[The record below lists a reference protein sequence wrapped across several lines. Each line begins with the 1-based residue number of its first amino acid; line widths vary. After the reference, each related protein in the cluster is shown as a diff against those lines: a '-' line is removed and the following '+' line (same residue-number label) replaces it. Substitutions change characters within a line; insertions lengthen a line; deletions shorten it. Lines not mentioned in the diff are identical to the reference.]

1 MLESAITQNN
11 TRKRVIASWKT
22 NTGFR
27 KKLYMVTPDAKRARS
42 PSPHKKDQKRRR
54 LVSSTGSLSYE
65 LLEEEK
71 RARSAIVTLPHGE
84 VHTPVFM
91 PVGTYG
97 AMKGVSSHDLEQ
109 LGPRIILANTY
120 HVGNRPGAEFL
131 DSVDGLHKFMRWNGN
146 MLTDSGG
153 FQMVSLAKL
162 LSLSEE
168 GVEFESPVDK
178 SKMLL
183 TPELSMK
190 IQNSIG
196 ADIMMVLDDVVSSTC
211 DDRDRMKEATERT
224 IRWLDRC
231 NKAHQKPGEQNLFA
245 IVQGGLDPEL
255 REWSLTETI
264 SRDNPGFAIGGLSGG
279 ESKGQFWRVVS
290 QCTKRLPELKPRYVM
305 GVGYPLDIICCI
317 SLGADMF
324 DCVYPTRTAR
334 FGTALVP
341 QGQMRL
347 AHSSFKSD
355 VRVIDPTCLC
365 RGCSK
370 LKISRA
376 YLNPIAGKEP
386 LAARIITEHNI
397 VYMLTLMRNTR
408 EAIIEHRFEA
418 FVALFLLTMF
428 PKNTNVRPPMWV
440 RECLVDGAGMKSIDT
455 LYDWKSANIKEGDD
469 NPRVVNI

>member
-1 MLESAITQNN
+1 
-11 TRKRVIASWKT
+11 
-22 NTGFR
+22 
-27 KKLYMVTPDAKRARS
+27 
-42 PSPHKKDQKRRR
+42 
-54 LVSSTGSLSYE
+54 
-65 LLEEEK
+65 
-71 RARSAIVTLPHGE
+71 
-84 VHTPVFM
+84 M

-97 AMKGVSSHDLEQ
+97 VMKCVPAHDLEA

-131 DSVDGLHKFMRWNGN
+131 DTVDGLHKFMRWTRN

-162 LSLSEE
+162 LSLTEE
-168 GVEFESPVDK
+168 GVEFESPVDQ

-183 TPELSMK
+183 TPELSMR

-196 ADIMMVLDDVVSSTC
+196 ADIMMVLDDVVSSTS
-211 DDRDRMKEATERT
+211 DDMARMKEATERT

-231 NKAHQKPGEQNLFA
+231 IAAHKNPQKQNLFA

-255 REWSLTETI
+255 REWSLRETI
-264 SRDNPGFAIGGLSGG
+264 KRDTPGFAIGGLSGG

-290 QCTKRLPELKPRYVM
+290 QCTQKLPELKPRYVM
-305 GVGYPLDIICCI
+305 GVGYPLDILCCV

-341 QGQMRL
+341 AGQMRL
-347 AHSSFKSD
+347 SHSSFKND
-355 VRVIDPTCLC
+355 DRVIDPSCSC
-365 RGCSK
+365 RACAE

-386 LAARIITEHNI
+386 VAARYITEHNL
-397 VYMLTLMRNTR
+397 VFMMTLMSSIR
-408 EAIIEHRFEA
+408 EAVAAKRFEK
-418 FVALFLLTMF
+418 FVCDFLLTMY
-428 PKNTNVRPPMWV
+428 PVDKNVRPPAWV
-440 RECLVDGAGMKSIDT
+440 RECLVLGAGLNSVEE
-455 LYDWKSANIKEGDD
+455 LYDWTSKSIAEGED
-469 NPRVVNI
+469 NPHVLN

>member
-1 MLESAITQNN
+1 
-11 TRKRVIASWKT
+11 
-22 NTGFR
+22 
-27 KKLYMVTPDAKRARS
+27 
-42 PSPHKKDQKRRR
+42 
-54 LVSSTGSLSYE
+54 
-65 LLEEEK
+65 
-71 RARSAIVTLPHGE
+71 
-84 VHTPVFM
+84 M

-97 AMKGVSSHDLEQ
+97 VMKCVPAHHLEA

-131 DSVDGLHKFMRWNGN
+131 DTVDGLHKFMRWTRN

-162 LSLSEE
+162 LSLTEE
-168 GVEFESPVDK
+168 GVEFESPVDQ

-183 TPELSMK
+183 TPELSMR

-196 ADIMMVLDDVVSSTC
+196 ADIMMVLDDVVSSTS
-211 DDRDRMKEATERT
+211 DDMARMKEATERT

-231 NKAHQKPGEQNLFA
+231 IAAHKNPQKQNLFA

-255 REWSLTETI
+255 REWSLRETI
-264 SRDNPGFAIGGLSGG
+264 KRDTPGFAIGGLSGG

-290 QCTKRLPELKPRYVM
+290 QCTQKLPELKPRYVM
-305 GVGYPLDIICCI
+305 GVGYPLDILCCV

-341 QGQMRL
+341 AGQMRL
-347 AHSSFKSD
+347 SHSSFKND
-355 VRVIDPTCLC
+355 DRVIDPSCSC
-365 RGCSK
+365 RACAE

-386 LAARIITEHNI
+386 VAARYITEHNI
-397 VYMLTLMRNTR
+397 VFMMTLMSSIR
-408 EAIIEHRFEA
+408 EAVAANRFEK
-418 FVALFLLTMF
+418 FVCDFLLTVY
-428 PKNTNVRPPMWV
+428 PVDKNVRPPAWV
-440 RECLVDGAGMKSIDT
+440 RECLVLGAGLNSVEE
-455 LYDWKSANIKEGDD
+455 LYDWTSKSIAEGED
-469 NPRVVNI
+469 NPHVLN

>member
-1 MLESAITQNN
+1 MAG
-11 TRKRVIASWKT
+11 KRS
-22 NTGFR
+22 R
-27 KKLYMVTPDAKRARS
+27 SQS
-42 PSPHKKDQKRRR
+42 PSNRAVKRK
-54 LVSSTGSLSYE
+54 LTSSTGALSYE
-65 LLEEEK
+65 IF
-71 RARSAIVTLPHGE
+71 RTDHRTRSSVITLPHGE
-84 VHTPVFM
+84 VLTPVFM

-97 AMKGVSSHDLEQ
+97 AMKSIPSEELEK
-109 LGPRIILANTY
+109 LGPQIILANTY
-120 HVGNRPGAEFL
+120 HVGNRPGPDFL
-131 DSVDGLHKFMRWNGN
+131 DTVGGLHRFMKWKRN

-162 LSLSEE
+162 LSLTEE
-168 GVEFESPVDK
+168 GVEFESPVDH

-211 DDRDRMKEATERT
+211 EDLERMKEATERT

-231 NKAHQKPGEQNLFA
+231 IAAHKRPSEQNLFA

-264 SRDNPGFAIGGLSGG
+264 KRDTPGFAIGGLSGG
-279 ESKGQFWRVVS
+279 ESKDQFWRVVS
-290 QCTKRLPELKPRYVM
+290 QCTARLPELKPRYVM
-305 GVGYPLDIICCI
+305 GVGYPLDILCCV

-341 QGQMRL
+341 AGQMRL
-347 AHSSFKSD
+347 SHSSFKNDTS
-355 VRVIDPTCLC
+355 VIDPSCTC

-376 YLNPIAGKEP
+376 YLHPIAGREP
-386 LAARIITEHNI
+386 VAARIITEHNI
-397 VYMLTLMRNTR
+397 VFMLTFMRNVR
-408 EAIIEHRFEA
+408 EAIKDGKFEE
-418 FVALFLLTMF
+418 FVQDFLLTMF
-428 PKNTNVRPPMWV
+428 PKADNVRPPTWV
-440 RECLVDGAGMKSIDT
+440 RECLVQGAGLLSVSTLFDWEDT
-455 LYDWKSANIKEGDD
+455 TIIEGSD
-469 NPRVVNI
+469 NPHVISRA